1 MSQDRATSLAVST
14 VPIMSL
20 AQGFVSMQT
29 PSSASLTKGVSMRR
43 RLGSLSLSM
52 LLAVACSSSQTTT
65 TSGGSTTPAPTPPA
79 PTAEPT
85 TPAPT
90 GRVCCES
97 YGHGAMMVE
106 CCQRVEW
113 STAEQCRTGEQQV
126 GGGRRIVDNARC
138 EAPTPRTDPGQPL
151 PTADRDRAACTAAGG
166 DCVAVSD
173 CLVQT
178 GRMIEGQSC
187 GVAHLVCCRPVAPT
201 PPPSPEPGPTPP
213 PGRASPTAARDR
225 ARCASAGGECVPQ
238 GSCHVDSG
246 RRLANQ
252 SCGAAHLVCCRPGT

>member
-1 MSQDRATSLAVST
+1 MRHGLVSIALA
-14 VPIMSL
+14 
-20 AQGFVSMQT
+20 
-29 PSSASLTKGVSMRR
+29 LTCSIG
-43 RLGSLSLSM
+43 
-52 LLAVACSSSQTTT
+52 CSSSQTTA

-79 PTAEPT
+79 PSNDPT
-85 TPAPT
+85 PPAPA

-138 EAPTPRTDPGQPL
+138 EAPTPQTMPGAPT

-178 GRMIEGQSC
+178 GRQMPNQSC
-187 GVAHLVCCRPVAPT
+187 GVAHLVCCRR
-201 PPPSPEPGPTPP
+201 GP
-213 PGRASPTAARDR
+213 
-225 ARCASAGGECVPQ
+225 
-238 GSCHVDSG
+238 
-246 RRLANQ
+246 
-252 SCGAAHLVCCRPGT
+252 